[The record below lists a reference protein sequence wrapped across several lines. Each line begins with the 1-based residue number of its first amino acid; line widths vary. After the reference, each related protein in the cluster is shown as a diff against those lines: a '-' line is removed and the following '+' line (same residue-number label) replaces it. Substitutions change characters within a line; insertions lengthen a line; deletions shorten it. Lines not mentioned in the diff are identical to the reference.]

1 MANAGIIN
9 DYTIKPKSI
18 AEYKARRGI
27 MDFTQLGAFDQY
39 ESGYSFLCVLQM
51 PKFMEALAEQDIN
64 DVSPGAS
71 STNSNGD
78 VFSSRIKEMN
88 NAFKYMLEY
97 EFRGLSGLTDVTVN
111 TMTLTDGANEAQLIN
126 DVVKDTSVSV
136 SMNFFERRGS
146 LITKFTEY
154 YLTGIKDPYSK
165 AKTYHGLIANDKMEP
180 SLANEVFT
188 LLYLVTDNTMLSLE
202 KAVLLCNCQ
211 LTKAETSIYDSERGQ
226 IGNKELS
233 IEFNCLPITGY
244 EVDKAGSKILKT
256 ITGTDSR
263 YDSTLSRQL
272 YNFNQANFDK
282 NNIMP
287 AQLDSA
293 GYTFGIMDPIA
304 DQFNQATGGKQA
316 HAIEPFASGIPD

>member
-51 PKFMEALAEQDIN
+51 PKFMELLAEQDIT
-64 DVSPGAS
+64 DVSPGAVGS
-71 STNSNGD
+71 DTSLST
-78 VFSSRIKEMN
+78 RIKEMN

-165 AKTYHGLIANDKMEP
+165 AKTYHGLIANNRLQP
-180 SLANEVFT
+180 SLENEVFT

-226 IGNKELS
+226 IGNKDLS

-244 EVDKAGSKILKT
+244 EVDKAGSKILKS
-256 ITGTDSR
+256 ITGTRS
-263 YDSTLSRQL
+263 YYTGNSRQ
-272 YNFNQANFDK
+272 YEFNQANFDN

-287 AQLDSA
+287 VQLDSA
-293 GYTFGIMDPIA
+293 GYTFGIMDPEA
-304 DQFNQATGGKQA
+304 DKFNLSTGGKQA
-316 HAIEPFASGIPD
+316 HAIEPFASGIPE